1 MEQVKIKNLK
11 ICKII
16 IIMLFIE
23 FFSIKIIEILISMLI
38 IIRNMINKF
47 LIKKIPFQD
56 ILLINNIHI
65 KIKINQIKVNLSFN
79 YNLKILFKIS

>member
-1 MEQVKIKNLK
+1 
-11 ICKII
+11 
-16 IIMLFIE
+16 MLFIE

-65 KIKINQIKVNLSFN
+65 KIKINQIKVN
-79 YNLKILFKIS
+79 